1 MSHPPQATSAQQTES
16 AKAAPSKMPP
26 PPPSRPPRHGPSRS
40 SRPTKVHIPRNN
52 GNSGPRHLSCEGCRR
67 RKSKCSRT
75 VPCASCTERGQE
87 CIWTSV
93 SLEAMVA
100 KSAPISIVE
109 NKKEIA
115 RLQKIVR
122 QLEAILAEREAE
134 TTMLLP
140 TPPSYYVDS
149 APPASTTAEFDP
161 IRDYFATMSETTS
174 STQPLPTPPSHSNHN
189 FNSNPSSLPPQH
201 SSRPMTCLPEWM
213 PHARAETWP
222 QRALPL
228 PKQPPLSLR
237 ANSFA
242 FPVPREHVPSP
253 IPVNSTVL
261 PNSTNQFSH
270 FREQPSND
278 IPVSSHLPHPSD
290 VPRDFLTS
298 YASTQ
303 MNSGNEGE
311 WSTSMSS
318 VPNFFYSRTFSSSLW
333 SVRLADNS

>member
-16 AKAAPSKMPP
+16 AKAAPSNMPP

-93 SLEAMVA
+93 SVEDMVA
-100 KSAPISIVE
+100 KSAPISVVE

-134 TTMLLP
+134 TTMSLP
-140 TPPSYYVDS
+140 TPPSHHFCPI
-149 APPASTTAEFDP
+149 PPASTIAEYDP
-161 IRDYFATMSETTS
+161 IRDYFASMNETTS
-174 STQPLPTPPSHSNHN
+174 KDQPLPTPPSHSNHN
-189 FNSNPSSLPPQH
+189 FNSFTSSIPPQH
-201 SSRPMTCLPEWM
+201 SSRPVTSLPEWM

-228 PKQPPLSLR
+228 PKQPPLPPR
-237 ANSFA
+237 ANSSA
-242 FPVPREHVPSP
+242 FPVPREHLPP
-253 IPVNSTVL
+253 PMPAASTVL
-261 PNSTNQFSH
+261 PNSTTQFSH
-270 FREQPSND
+270 FVEKPSSD
-278 IPVSSHLPHPSD
+278 IPVSSHLPHPLD
-290 VPRDFLTS
+290 GPRDFLTS

-303 MNSGNEGE
+303 TNSGNEGAY
-311 WSTSMSS
+311 SNSMSS
-318 VPNFFYSRTFSSSLW
+318 VPNFF
-333 SVRLADNS
+333 